1 MCKAGNIDVLKI
13 RLKDDIHAGVVDAL
27 RYTFDKG
34 LQEMQDLLLAQ
45 SDWFKR
51 KENLTSLVRC
61 CQLAIIYDQPRTLA
75 IL

>member
-13 RLKDDIHAGVVDAL
+13 RLKDDIHAGVGDSLQYA
-27 RYTFDKG
+27 FDKG

-61 CQLAIIYDQPRTLA
+61 CQLAIIYDQPRALA